1 MPRELGQDLIF
12 LLLGVPS
19 VIMPALVQLPHP
31 TSRPSADL
39 GIRAQLHRTGFAREN
54 CNWIGENSGGR
65 CAPVARDVGNARG
78 RSNNMA
84 HELLVGAEENSSEAQ
99 SGDCAS
105 NPEDRENPGPL
116 AWCSQNDCLET
127 ATIGCPP
134 LGYAAASAVSRRLF
148 TLSCAACTFA
158 AWRRTI

>member
-19 VIMPALVQLPHP
+19 VIMPALVQLHHP
-31 TSRPSADL
+31 TSWPTPTLAFALSCIGLVLLVKTAIGL
-39 GIRAQLHRTGFAREN
+39 GKIL
-54 CNWIGENSGGR
+54 GGR
-65 CAPVARDVGNARG
+65 CAPGARDVSNARG

-84 HELLVGAEENSSEAQ
+84 HELLVAAEENSSQGPVLGLRFQARGPGKSRSSCLVLSGRL
-99 SGDCAS
+99 SGDDHHRRS
-105 NPEDRENPGPL
+105 HR
-116 AWCSQNDCLET
+116 
-127 ATIGCPP
+127 
-134 LGYAAASAVSRRLF
+134 GYAAASAVSRRLF